1 MYRVRLVKPVAAR
14 KREIEEQLALGNR
27 SNEREYKLLLKGIGK
42 LKVDYRSGVH
52 ISRKRHKKA
61 FEYYHGKYGIENLW
75 KLNVSRDW
83 RMVYTV
89 VTDGLDIISFILDL
103 TDHKRYNKIFGY
115 K

>member
-14 KREIEEQLALGNR
+14 KRELEERLASGNR
-27 SNEREYKLLLKGIGK
+27 SNEREYKILSKGIEK

-52 ISRKRHKKA
+52 ISQKGHKKA
-61 FEYYHGKYGIENLW
+61 FEYYRRKYGIENLW

-89 VTDGLDIISFILDL
+89 VTDGLEVISFILDL